1 MIVGRRSGVAP
12 SNRRSD
18 TLRVAASSAG
28 TGSRAPADAVHVVL
42 YGAGQSIRLLLRRL
56 RFSLRLVSGELGVR
70 IYRKSGVR
78 DPIATGSHVYADGN
92 SGINSTGVPTSTI
105 RVNVRGG
112 VIQTAFPF

>member
-1 MIVGRRSGVAP
+1 MK
-12 SNRRSD
+12 
-18 TLRVAASSAG
+18 ASSAV

-78 DPIATGSHVYADGN
+78 DPIATGSHVYADRN
-92 SGINSTGVPTSTI
+92 SGNFGIKDRTQPALRILKLMRRLPSCGCGSSFSGITL
-105 RVNVRGG
+105 
-112 VIQTAFPF
+112 